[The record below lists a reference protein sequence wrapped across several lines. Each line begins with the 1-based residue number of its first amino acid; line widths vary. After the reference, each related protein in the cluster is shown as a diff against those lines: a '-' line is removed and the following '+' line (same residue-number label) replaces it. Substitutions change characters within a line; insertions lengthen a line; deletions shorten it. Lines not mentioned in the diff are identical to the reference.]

1 MEEII
6 KSYKGFNKDMTCKN
20 KQYEVGKDYEE
31 DKAVACECG
40 MHACEY
46 PLDCFKYYPPSKSVY
61 YEVEQSGDI
70 SRHDD
75 DSKIASTKMHIGAQL
90 SIAGIVNAAIEY
102 TKEKIETTCIESKAA
117 TAGDYGAATA
127 GYYGVATA
135 GDYGAATAGD
145 YGATTAG
152 YHGVA
157 TAGDYGAATA
167 WDYGATTA
175 GYHGVATA
183 GDYGAATAGDSGA
196 ATAGDSGAATAGD
209 YGAATAGNYGVATAG
224 DYGAATAGYHGVATA
239 GDSGAATAGD
249 SGAATSRGK
258 SSTGENGLSVARG
271 NRVKTKGGLGSILV
285 IAEEEQNSY
294 KISSWKAVV
303 VDGVN
308 IKADTWYT
316 LKDGELIEA
325 ED

>member
-6 KSYKGFNKDMTCKN
+6 KSYKGFNKDMTCKD

-61 YEVEQSGDI
+61 CEVEQSGDI

-90 SIAGIVNAAIEY
+90 NIAGIVNAAIKY
-102 TKEKIETTCIESKAA
+102 TKEKVETTCIESKAATAGNYGAATAGNRGAATAGYRGAATAGDCGAATAGDCGAATAGNYGAA

-127 GYYGVATA
+127 GYRGVATA
-135 GDYGAATAGD
+135 GDCGAATAGNNGAATAGD
-145 YGATTAG
+145 YGT
-152 YHGVA
+152 
-157 TAGDYGAATA
+157 
-167 WDYGATTA
+167 
-175 GYHGVATA
+175 
-183 GDYGAATAGDSGA
+183 
-196 ATAGDSGAATAGD
+196 
-209 YGAATAGNYGVATAG
+209 
-224 DYGAATAGYHGVATA
+224 
-239 GDSGAATAGD
+239 
-249 SGAATSRGK
+249 ATSQGK

-271 NRVKTKGGLGSILV
+271 IGGKVKGGLGSVLV
-285 IAEEEQNSY
+285 IAEETEYSY

-316 LKDGELIEA
+316 LKDGELVET

>member
-6 KSYKGFNKDMTCKN
+6 KSYKGFNKDMTCKD

-61 YEVEQSGDI
+61 CEVEQSGDI

-75 DSKIASTKMHIGAQL
+75 DSKIASTKMRIGAQL
-90 SIAGIVNAAIEY
+90 NIAGIVNAAIKY
-102 TKEKIETTCIESKAA
+102 TKEKVEKTCIESKAA
-117 TAGDYGAATA
+117 TAGDYEAATAGNSGAATAGKYGAATA
-127 GYYGVATA
+127 GY
-135 GDYGAATAGD
+135 
-145 YGATTAG
+145 
-152 YHGVA
+152 
-157 TAGDYGAATA
+157 
-167 WDYGATTA
+167 
-175 GYHGVATA
+175 
-183 GDYGAATAGDSGA
+183 YGAATAGDSG
-196 ATAGDSGAATAGD
+196 
-209 YGAATAGNYGVATAG
+209 VATAG
-224 DYGAATAGYHGVATA
+224 DR
-239 GDSGAATAGD
+239 
-249 SGAATSRGK
+249 GAATSRGK

-271 NRVKTKGGLGSILV
+271 KGVKAKGGLGSILV
-285 IAEEEQNSY
+285 IAEEEQNSC
-294 KISSWKAVV
+294 KISDWKAVV

-316 LKDGELIEA
+316 LKDGELIES

>member
-6 KSYKGFNKDMTCKN
+6 KSYKGFNKDMTCKD

-61 YEVEQSGDI
+61 CEVEQSGDI

-90 SIAGIVNAAIEY
+90 NIAGVVNAAIKY
-102 TKEKIETTCIESKAA
+102 TKEKVKTTCIESKAA

-127 GYYGVATA
+127 G
-135 GDYGAATAGD
+135 DC
-145 YGATTAG
+145 
-152 YHGVA
+152 
-157 TAGDYGAATA
+157 
-167 WDYGATTA
+167 
-175 GYHGVATA
+175 
-183 GDYGAATAGDSGA
+183 
-196 ATAGDSGAATAGD
+196 
-209 YGAATAGNYGVATAG
+209 
-224 DYGAATAGYHGVATA
+224 
-239 GDSGAATAGD
+239 
-249 SGAATSRGK
+249 GAATSRGK

-271 NRVKTKGGLGSILV
+271 KWVKAKGGLGSILV
-285 IAEEEQNSY
+285 IAEEENSC
-294 KISSWKAVV
+294 KISNWKAVV

-316 LKDGELIEA
+316 LKDRELIEA

>member
-6 KSYKGFNKDMTCKN
+6 KSYKGFNKDMTCKD

-61 YEVEQSGDI
+61 CEVEQSGDI

-75 DSKIASTKMHIGAQL
+75 DSKIASTKMRIGAQL
-90 SIAGIVNAAIEY
+90 NIAGIVNAAIKY
-102 TKEKIETTCIESKAA
+102 TKEKVEKTCIESKS
-117 TAGDYGAATA
+117 ATA
-127 GYYGVATA
+127 GY
-135 GDYGAATAGD
+135 
-145 YGATTAG
+145 
-152 YHGVA
+152 
-157 TAGDYGAATA
+157 
-167 WDYGATTA
+167 
-175 GYHGVATA
+175 
-183 GDYGAATAGDSGA
+183 
-196 ATAGDSGAATAGD
+196 
-209 YGAATAGNYGVATAG
+209 
-224 DYGAATAGYHGVATA
+224 
-239 GDSGAATAGD
+239 

-271 NRVKTKGGLGSILV
+271 KGVKAKGGLGSILV
-285 IAEEEQNSY
+285 IAEEEQNSC

-316 LKDGELIEA
+316 FKDGELVET

>member
-90 SIAGIVNAAIEY
+90 SIAGIVNAAIKY

-127 GYYGVATA
+127 G
-135 GDYGAATAGD
+135 DYGAATAGD
-145 YGATTAG
+145 C
-152 YHGVA
+152 
-157 TAGDYGAATA
+157 
-167 WDYGATTA
+167 
-175 GYHGVATA
+175 
-183 GDYGAATAGDSGA
+183 
-196 ATAGDSGAATAGD
+196 
-209 YGAATAGNYGVATAG
+209 
-224 DYGAATAGYHGVATA
+224 
-239 GDSGAATAGD
+239 GAATAGD

>member
-61 YEVEQSGDI
+61 CEVEQSGDI

-75 DSKIASTKMHIGAQL
+75 DSKIASTKMRIGAQL
-90 SIAGIVNAAIEY
+90 NIAGIVNAAIKY
-102 TKEKIETTCIESKAA
+102 TKEKVEKTCIESKAA
-117 TAGDYGAATA
+117 TAGNYGAATAGNYGAATA
-127 GYYGVATA
+127 GYYGAATA
-135 GDYGAATAGD
+135 GYYGAATAGD
-145 YGATTAG
+145 Y
-152 YHGVA
+152 
-157 TAGDYGAATA
+157 
-167 WDYGATTA
+167 
-175 GYHGVATA
+175 
-183 GDYGAATAGDSGA
+183 
-196 ATAGDSGAATAGD
+196 
-209 YGAATAGNYGVATAG
+209 
-224 DYGAATAGYHGVATA
+224 
-239 GDSGAATAGD
+239 
-249 SGAATSRGK
+249 GAATSRGK

-285 IAEEEQNSY
+285 IAEEEQNSC

-308 IKADTWYT
+308 IKADTWYM
-316 LKDGELIEA
+316 LKDGELVET

>member
-61 YEVEQSGDI
+61 CEVEQSGDI

-75 DSKIASTKMHIGAQL
+75 DSKIASTKMRIGAQL
-90 SIAGIVNAAIEY
+90 NIAGIVNAAIKY
-102 TKEKIETTCIESKAA
+102 TKEKVEKTCIESKAA
-117 TAGDYGAATA
+117 TAGDY
-127 GYYGVATA
+127 
-135 GDYGAATAGD
+135 
-145 YGATTAG
+145 
-152 YHGVA
+152 
-157 TAGDYGAATA
+157 
-167 WDYGATTA
+167 
-175 GYHGVATA
+175 
-183 GDYGAATAGDSGA
+183 
-196 ATAGDSGAATAGD
+196 
-209 YGAATAGNYGVATAG
+209 
-224 DYGAATAGYHGVATA
+224 
-239 GDSGAATAGD
+239 GAATAGD

-271 NRVKTKGGLGSILV
+271 KGVKAKGGLGSILV

>member
-61 YEVEQSGDI
+61 CEVEQSGDI

-90 SIAGIVNAAIEY
+90 SIAGIVNAAIKY

-117 TAGDYGAATA
+117 TAGDS
-127 GYYGVATA
+127 
-135 GDYGAATAGD
+135 GAATAGD
-145 YGATTAG
+145 C
-152 YHGVA
+152 
-157 TAGDYGAATA
+157 
-167 WDYGATTA
+167 
-175 GYHGVATA
+175 
-183 GDYGAATAGDSGA
+183 GAATAGDSGA
-196 ATAGDSGAATAGD
+196 ATAGDCGAATAGDCGAATAGYSGAATAGD
-209 YGAATAGNYGVATAG
+209 CGAATAGNH
-224 DYGAATAGYHGVATA
+224 GAATA
-239 GDSGAATAGD
+239 GDSGAATAGYSGAATAGNHGAATAGNRGAATAGD
-249 SGAATSRGK
+249 CGAATSRGK

-271 NRVKTKGGLGSILV
+271 KRVKTKGGLGSILV

-316 LKDGELIEA
+316 LKNGELVET

>member
-90 SIAGIVNAAIEY
+90 SIAGIVNAAIKY

-127 GYYGVATA
+127 GNYGVATA

-167 WDYGATTA
+167 WDCGATTA

-183 GDYGAATAGDSGA
+183 RDYGAATAGDSGA
-196 ATAGDSGAATAGD
+196 ATAGD
-209 YGAATAGNYGVATAG
+209 YGV
-224 DYGAATAGYHGVATA
+224 ATAGYHGV
-239 GDSGAATAGD
+239 
-249 SGAATSRGK
+249 ATSRGK

-285 IAEEEQNSY
+285 IAEEEQNSH

-316 LKDGELIEA
+316 FKDGELVET

>member
-31 DKAVACECG
+31 DKAVACEYG

-61 YEVEQSGDI
+61 CEVEQSGDI
-70 SRHDD
+70 SRDDD

-90 SIAGIVNAAIEY
+90 NIAGIVNAAIKY
-102 TKEKIETTCIESKAA
+102 TKEKVKTTCIESKAA
-117 TAGDYGAATA
+117 TAGARGAATA
-127 GYYGVATA
+127 GYYGAATA
-135 GDYGAATAGD
+135 GYCGAATAGYCGAATAGD
-145 YGATTAG
+145 C
-152 YHGVA
+152 
-157 TAGDYGAATA
+157 GAATA
-167 WDYGATTA
+167 GEC
-175 GYHGVATA
+175 
-183 GDYGAATAGDSGA
+183 GAATAGDCGA
-196 ATAGDSGAATAGD
+196 ATAGEC
-209 YGAATAGNYGVATAG
+209 
-224 DYGAATAGYHGVATA
+224 
-239 GDSGAATAGD
+239 
-249 SGAATSRGK
+249 GAATSRGK

-271 NRVKTKGGLGSILV
+271 NGVKAKGGIGSILV
-285 IAEEEQNSY
+285 IAEEENSC
-294 KISSWKAVV
+294 KISNWKAVV

-308 IKADTWYT
+308 IKADTWYM

>member
-6 KSYKGFNKDMTCKN
+6 KSYKGFNKDMTCKD
-20 KQYEVGKDYEE
+20 KQYEVGKNYEE
-31 DKAVACECG
+31 DEAVVCECG

-61 YEVEQSGDI
+61 CEVEQSGDI
-70 SRHDD
+70 SRHD

-90 SIAGIVNAAIEY
+90 SIAGIVNAAIKY

-117 TAGDYGAATA
+117 TAGNR
-127 GYYGVATA
+127 
-135 GDYGAATAGD
+135 
-145 YGATTAG
+145 
-152 YHGVA
+152 
-157 TAGDYGAATA
+157 
-167 WDYGATTA
+167 
-175 GYHGVATA
+175 
-183 GDYGAATAGDSGA
+183 
-196 ATAGDSGAATAGD
+196 
-209 YGAATAGNYGVATAG
+209 GAATAGNYGA
-224 DYGAATAGYHGVATA
+224 ATA

-258 SSTGENGLSVARG
+258 SSTGENGLSVTRG

-308 IKADTWYT
+308 IKADTWYM
-316 LKDGELIEA
+316 LRAGELVET

>member
-6 KSYKGFNKDMTCKN
+6 KSYKGFNKDMTCKD

-61 YEVEQSGDI
+61 CEVEQSGDI

-90 SIAGIVNAAIEY
+90 NIAGVVNAAIKY
-102 TKEKIETTCIESKAA
+102 TKEKVKTTCIESKVA

-127 GYYGVATA
+127 GYR
-135 GDYGAATAGD
+135 
-145 YGATTAG
+145 
-152 YHGVA
+152 
-157 TAGDYGAATA
+157 
-167 WDYGATTA
+167 
-175 GYHGVATA
+175 
-183 GDYGAATAGDSGA
+183 
-196 ATAGDSGAATAGD
+196 GAATAGD
-209 YGAATAGNYGVATAG
+209 YGAATAG
-224 DYGAATAGYHGVATA
+224 DC
-239 GDSGAATAGD
+239 GAATAGD
-249 SGAATSRGK
+249 CGAATSRGK
-258 SSTGENGLSVARG
+258 SSTGKNGLSVARG
-271 NRVKTKGGLGSILV
+271 YRVKVKGGLDSILV
-285 IAEEEQNSY
+285 IAEEKKDSY
-294 KISSWKAVV
+294 EISNWKAVV

-316 LKDGELIEA
+316 LKDGELIET

>member
-61 YEVEQSGDI
+61 CEVEQSGDI

-75 DSKIASTKMHIGAQL
+75 DSKIASTKMRIGAQL
-90 SIAGIVNAAIEY
+90 NIAGIVNAAIKY
-102 TKEKIETTCIESKAA
+102 TKEKVEKTCIEYKAA
-117 TAGDYGAATA
+117 TAGDSGAATA
-127 GYYGVATA
+127 GNC
-135 GDYGAATAGD
+135 
-145 YGATTAG
+145 
-152 YHGVA
+152 
-157 TAGDYGAATA
+157 
-167 WDYGATTA
+167 
-175 GYHGVATA
+175 
-183 GDYGAATAGDSGA
+183 GA

-209 YGAATAGNYGVATAG
+209 YGAATAGN
-224 DYGAATAGYHGVATA
+224 
-239 GDSGAATAGD
+239 SGAATAGN
-249 SGAATSRGK
+249 SGAATAGNCGAATAGNCGAATSRGK

-271 NRVKTKGGLGSILV
+271 KWVKTKGGLGSILV

>member
-61 YEVEQSGDI
+61 CEVEQSGDI

-90 SIAGIVNAAIEY
+90 NIAGVVNAAIKY
-102 TKEKIETTCIESKAA
+102 TKEKVKTTCIESKAA

-127 GYYGVATA
+127 G
-135 GDYGAATAGD
+135 DY
-145 YGATTAG
+145 
-152 YHGVA
+152 
-157 TAGDYGAATA
+157 
-167 WDYGATTA
+167 
-175 GYHGVATA
+175 
-183 GDYGAATAGDSGA
+183 
-196 ATAGDSGAATAGD
+196 
-209 YGAATAGNYGVATAG
+209 
-224 DYGAATAGYHGVATA
+224 
-239 GDSGAATAGD
+239 
-249 SGAATSRGK
+249 GAATSRGK

-271 NRVKTKGGLGSILV
+271 KGVKAKGGLGSILV
-285 IAEEEQNSY
+285 IAEEEQNSC

-316 LKDGELIEA
+316 FKDGELIEA

>member
-6 KSYKGFNKDMTCKN
+6 KSYKGFNKDMTCKD

-61 YEVEQSGDI
+61 CEVEQSGDI

-90 SIAGIVNAAIEY
+90 NIAGVVNAAIKY
-102 TKEKIETTCIESKAA
+102 TKEKVKTTCIESKAA

-127 GYYGVATA
+127 G
-135 GDYGAATAGD
+135 DY
-145 YGATTAG
+145 
-152 YHGVA
+152 
-157 TAGDYGAATA
+157 
-167 WDYGATTA
+167 
-175 GYHGVATA
+175 
-183 GDYGAATAGDSGA
+183 
-196 ATAGDSGAATAGD
+196 GAATAGD
-209 YGAATAGNYGVATAG
+209 YGAATAEYC
-224 DYGAATAGYHGVATA
+224 
-239 GDSGAATAGD
+239 
-249 SGAATSRGK
+249 GAATSRGK

-271 NRVKTKGGLGSILV
+271 NGVKAKGGIGSILV
-285 IAEEEQNSY
+285 IAEEENSC
-294 KISSWKAVV
+294 KISNWKAVV

-308 IKADTWYT
+308 IKADTWYM

>member
-61 YEVEQSGDI
+61 CEVEQSGDI

-75 DSKIASTKMHIGAQL
+75 DSKIASTKMRIGAQL
-90 SIAGIVNAAIEY
+90 NIAGIVNAAIKY
-102 TKEKIETTCIESKAA
+102 TKEKVEKTCIESKAA
-117 TAGDYGAATA
+117 TAGYYGAATAGDSGAATAGDRGAATAGDRGAATAGYYGAATA
-127 GYYGVATA
+127 GYYGA
-135 GDYGAATAGD
+135 
-145 YGATTAG
+145 
-152 YHGVA
+152 
-157 TAGDYGAATA
+157 
-167 WDYGATTA
+167 
-175 GYHGVATA
+175 ATA

-196 ATAGDSGAATAGD
+196 ATAG
-209 YGAATAGNYGVATAG
+209 N
-224 DYGAATAGYHGVATA
+224 
-239 GDSGAATAGD
+239 

-271 NRVKTKGGLGSILV
+271 KGVKAKGGLGSILV

>member
-6 KSYKGFNKDMTCKN
+6 KSYKGFNKDMTCKD

-61 YEVEQSGDI
+61 CEVEQSGDI
-70 SRHDD
+70 SRHD

-90 SIAGIVNAAIEY
+90 SIAGIVNAAIKY

-117 TAGDYGAATA
+117 TAGD
-127 GYYGVATA
+127 
-135 GDYGAATAGD
+135 
-145 YGATTAG
+145 
-152 YHGVA
+152 
-157 TAGDYGAATA
+157 
-167 WDYGATTA
+167 
-175 GYHGVATA
+175 
-183 GDYGAATAGDSGA
+183 SGA
-196 ATAGDSGAATAGD
+196 ATAGDCGAATAGYCGAATAGYSGAATAGD
-209 YGAATAGNYGVATAG
+209 C
-224 DYGAATAGYHGVATA
+224 
-239 GDSGAATAGD
+239 
-249 SGAATSRGK
+249 GAATSRGK

-271 NRVKTKGGLGSILV
+271 KRVKTKGGLGSILV

-316 LKDGELIEA
+316 LKNGELVET

>member
-61 YEVEQSGDI
+61 CEVEQSGDI

-75 DSKIASTKMHIGAQL
+75 DSKIASTKMRIGAQL
-90 SIAGIVNAAIEY
+90 NIAGIVNAAIKY
-102 TKEKIETTCIESKAA
+102 TKEKVEKTCIESKAA
-117 TAGDYGAATA
+117 TAGDYEAATAGNSGAATAGNYGAATA
-127 GYYGVATA
+127 GYYGA
-135 GDYGAATAGD
+135 
-145 YGATTAG
+145 
-152 YHGVA
+152 
-157 TAGDYGAATA
+157 
-167 WDYGATTA
+167 
-175 GYHGVATA
+175 
-183 GDYGAATAGDSGA
+183 
-196 ATAGDSGAATAGD
+196 
-209 YGAATAGNYGVATAG
+209 
-224 DYGAATAGYHGVATA
+224 ATA

-271 NRVKTKGGLGSILV
+271 KGVKAKGGLGSILV
-285 IAEEEQNSY
+285 IAEEEQNSC
-294 KISSWKAVV
+294 KISDWKAVV

-316 LKDGELIEA
+316 LKDGELIES

>member
-6 KSYKGFNKDMTCKN
+6 KSYKGFNKDMTCKD

-61 YEVEQSGDI
+61 CEVEQSGDI

-90 SIAGIVNAAIEY
+90 NIAGVVNAAIKY
-102 TKEKIETTCIESKAA
+102 TKEKVKTTCIESKAA

-127 GYYGVATA
+127 G
-135 GDYGAATAGD
+135 DY
-145 YGATTAG
+145 
-152 YHGVA
+152 
-157 TAGDYGAATA
+157 
-167 WDYGATTA
+167 
-175 GYHGVATA
+175 
-183 GDYGAATAGDSGA
+183 
-196 ATAGDSGAATAGD
+196 
-209 YGAATAGNYGVATAG
+209 
-224 DYGAATAGYHGVATA
+224 
-239 GDSGAATAGD
+239 
-249 SGAATSRGK
+249 GAATSRGK

-271 NRVKTKGGLGSILV
+271 NGVKAKGGIGSILV
-285 IAEEEQNSY
+285 IAEEENSC
-294 KISSWKAVV
+294 KISNWKAVV

-308 IKADTWYT
+308 FKSDTWYT
-316 LKDGELIEA
+316 LKDGELIET

>member
-6 KSYKGFNKDMTCKN
+6 KSYKGFNKDMTCKD

-61 YEVEQSGDI
+61 CEVEQSGDI

-90 SIAGIVNAAIEY
+90 NIAGVVNAAIKY
-102 TKEKIETTCIESKAA
+102 TKEKVKTTCIESKVATAGDYGAATAGYRGAA

-127 GYYGVATA
+127 GYRGAATA
-135 GDYGAATAGD
+135 GECGAATAGD
-145 YGATTAG
+145 R
-152 YHGVA
+152 
-157 TAGDYGAATA
+157 
-167 WDYGATTA
+167 
-175 GYHGVATA
+175 
-183 GDYGAATAGDSGA
+183 
-196 ATAGDSGAATAGD
+196 GAATAGD
-209 YGAATAGNYGVATAG
+209 YGAATAGGCGAATAG
-224 DYGAATAGYHGVATA
+224 DYGAATAGYR
-239 GDSGAATAGD
+239 GAATAGEC
-249 SGAATSRGK
+249 GAATSRGK

-271 NRVKTKGGLGSILV
+271 NGVKAKGGIGSILV
-285 IAEEEQNSY
+285 IAEEENSC
-294 KISSWKAVV
+294 KISNWKAVV

-308 IKADTWYT
+308 IKADTWYM

>member
-61 YEVEQSGDI
+61 CEVEQSGDI

-90 SIAGIVNAAIEY
+90 SIAGIVNAAIKY

-117 TAGDYGAATA
+117 TAGDY
-127 GYYGVATA
+127 
-135 GDYGAATAGD
+135 
-145 YGATTAG
+145 
-152 YHGVA
+152 
-157 TAGDYGAATA
+157 
-167 WDYGATTA
+167 
-175 GYHGVATA
+175 
-183 GDYGAATAGDSGA
+183 
-196 ATAGDSGAATAGD
+196 
-209 YGAATAGNYGVATAG
+209 
-224 DYGAATAGYHGVATA
+224 
-239 GDSGAATAGD
+239 
-249 SGAATSRGK
+249 GAATSRGK

-316 LKDGELIEA
+316 FKDGELVET

>member
-61 YEVEQSGDI
+61 CEVEQSGDI
-70 SRHDD
+70 SRHD

-90 SIAGIVNAAIEY
+90 SIAGIVNAAIKY

-117 TAGDYGAATA
+117 TAGN
-127 GYYGVATA
+127 
-135 GDYGAATAGD
+135 YGAATAGD
-145 YGATTAG
+145 SGAATAG
-152 YHGVA
+152 NCGAA
-157 TAGDYGAATA
+157 TAGDSGAATAGNYGAATA
-167 WDYGATTA
+167 GNYGAATA
-175 GYHGVATA
+175 GNCGAATAGNYGAATA
-183 GDYGAATAGDSGA
+183 GDCGAATAGNYGVATAGDSGA

-209 YGAATAGNYGVATAG
+209 CGAATAGNC
-224 DYGAATAGYHGVATA
+224 GAATAGNC
-239 GDSGAATAGD
+239 
-249 SGAATSRGK
+249 GAATSGGK

-271 NRVKTKGGLGSILV
+271 KWVKTKGGLGSILV

-316 LKDGELIEA
+316 LKDGELVET

>member
-6 KSYKGFNKDMTCKN
+6 KSYKGFNKDMTCKD

-61 YEVEQSGDI
+61 CEVEQSGDI

-75 DSKIASTKMHIGAQL
+75 SKIASTKMRIGAQL
-90 SIAGIVNAAIEY
+90 NIAGIVNAAIKY
-102 TKEKIETTCIESKAA
+102 TKEKVEKTCIESKS
-117 TAGDYGAATA
+117 
-127 GYYGVATA
+127 
-135 GDYGAATAGD
+135 
-145 YGATTAG
+145 
-152 YHGVA
+152 
-157 TAGDYGAATA
+157 
-167 WDYGATTA
+167 
-175 GYHGVATA
+175 
-183 GDYGAATAGDSGA
+183 ATAGDSGA
-196 ATAGDSGAATAGD
+196 ATAGNYGAATAGY
-209 YGAATAGNYGVATAG
+209 YGAATAGNYG
-224 DYGAATAGYHGVATA
+224 AATAGNC
-239 GDSGAATAGD
+239 GAATAGD
-249 SGAATSRGK
+249 YGAATSRGK

-271 NRVKTKGGLGSILV
+271 NGVKAKGGIGSILV
-285 IAEEEQNSY
+285 IAEEENSC
-294 KISSWKAVV
+294 KISNWKAVV

-308 IKADTWYT
+308 IKADTWYM

>member
-6 KSYKGFNKDMTCKN
+6 KSYKGFNKDMTCKD

-46 PLDCFKYYPPSKSVY
+46 PLDCFKYYPPSNSVY
-61 YEVEQSGDI
+61 CEVEQSGDI
-70 SRHDD
+70 SRHD

-90 SIAGIVNAAIEY
+90 SIAGIVNAAIKY
-102 TKEKIETTCIESKAA
+102 TKEKIETTCIESK
-117 TAGDYGAATA
+117 
-127 GYYGVATA
+127 
-135 GDYGAATAGD
+135 
-145 YGATTAG
+145 
-152 YHGVA
+152 
-157 TAGDYGAATA
+157 
-167 WDYGATTA
+167 
-175 GYHGVATA
+175 
-183 GDYGAATAGDSGA
+183 AATAGDSGA

-209 YGAATAGNYGVATAG
+209 YGAATAGNH
-224 DYGAATAGYHGVATA
+224 GAATAGYSGAATA
-239 GDSGAATAGD
+239 GDSGAATAGNYGAATAGNHGAATAGYSGAATAGD
-249 SGAATSRGK
+249 YGAATSRGK

-271 NRVKTKGGLGSILV
+271 KRVKTKGGLGSILV

-316 LKDGELIEA
+316 LKNGELVET

>member
-90 SIAGIVNAAIEY
+90 SIAGIVNAAIKY

-145 YGATTAG
+145 
-152 YHGVA
+152 H
-157 TAGDYGAATA
+157 
-167 WDYGATTA
+167 
-175 GYHGVATA
+175 
-183 GDYGAATAGDSGA
+183 GAATAGDC
-196 ATAGDSGAATAGD
+196 GAATAGD
-209 YGAATAGNYGVATAG
+209 Y
-224 DYGAATAGYHGVATA
+224 
-239 GDSGAATAGD
+239 
-249 SGAATSRGK
+249 GAATSRGK

>member
-6 KSYKGFNKDMTCKN
+6 KSYKGFNKDMTCKD

-61 YEVEQSGDI
+61 CEVEQSGDI
-70 SRHDD
+70 SRHD

-90 SIAGIVNAAIEY
+90 SIAGIVNAAIKY

-117 TAGDYGAATA
+117 TAGDSGAATAGDCGAATAGYSGAATAGNYGAATA
-127 GYYGVATA
+127 GNR
-135 GDYGAATAGD
+135 
-145 YGATTAG
+145 
-152 YHGVA
+152 
-157 TAGDYGAATA
+157 
-167 WDYGATTA
+167 
-175 GYHGVATA
+175 
-183 GDYGAATAGDSGA
+183 GAATAGDSGA
-196 ATAGDSGAATAGD
+196 ATAGYSGAATAGNH
-209 YGAATAGNYGVATAG
+209 GAATAGNR
-224 DYGAATAGYHGVATA
+224 
-239 GDSGAATAGD
+239 GAATAGD
-249 SGAATSRGK
+249 CGAATAGDCGAATSRGK

-271 NRVKTKGGLGSILV
+271 KRVKTKGGLGSILV

-316 LKDGELIEA
+316 LKNGELVET

>member
-61 YEVEQSGDI
+61 CEVEQSGDI

-75 DSKIASTKMHIGAQL
+75 SKIASTKMRIGAQL
-90 SIAGIVNAAIEY
+90 NIAGIVNAAIKY
-102 TKEKIETTCIESKAA
+102 TKEKVEKTCIESKSA
-117 TAGDYGAATA
+117 TAGYCGAATA
-127 GYYGVATA
+127 GYYGAATA
-135 GDYGAATAGD
+135 GDCGAATAGD
-145 YGATTAG
+145 R
-152 YHGVA
+152 
-157 TAGDYGAATA
+157 
-167 WDYGATTA
+167 
-175 GYHGVATA
+175 
-183 GDYGAATAGDSGA
+183 
-196 ATAGDSGAATAGD
+196 
-209 YGAATAGNYGVATAG
+209 
-224 DYGAATAGYHGVATA
+224 
-239 GDSGAATAGD
+239 
-249 SGAATSRGK
+249 GAATSRGK

-271 NRVKTKGGLGSILV
+271 NGVKAKGGIGSILV
-285 IAEEEQNSY
+285 IAEEENSC
-294 KISSWKAVV
+294 KISNWKAVV

-308 IKADTWYT
+308 FKADTWYT
-316 LKDGELIEA
+316 LKDGELIET

>member
-61 YEVEQSGDI
+61 CEVEQSGDI

-75 DSKIASTKMHIGAQL
+75 DSKIASTKMRIGAQL
-90 SIAGIVNAAIEY
+90 NIAGIVNAAIKY
-102 TKEKIETTCIESKAA
+102 TKEKVEKTCIESKSA
-117 TAGDYGAATA
+117 TAGNR
-127 GYYGVATA
+127 
-135 GDYGAATAGD
+135 
-145 YGATTAG
+145 
-152 YHGVA
+152 
-157 TAGDYGAATA
+157 
-167 WDYGATTA
+167 
-175 GYHGVATA
+175 
-183 GDYGAATAGDSGA
+183 GAATAGDSGA
-196 ATAGDSGAATAGD
+196 ATAG
-209 YGAATAGNYGVATAG
+209 Y
-224 DYGAATAGYHGVATA
+224 
-239 GDSGAATAGD
+239 

-271 NRVKTKGGLGSILV
+271 KGVKAKGGLGSILV
-285 IAEEEQNSY
+285 IAEEEQNSC
-294 KISSWKAVV
+294 KISDWKAVV

>member
-61 YEVEQSGDI
+61 CEVEQSGDI

-75 DSKIASTKMHIGAQL
+75 DSKIASTKMRIGAQL
-90 SIAGIVNAAIEY
+90 NIAGIVNAAIKY
-102 TKEKIETTCIESKAA
+102 TKEKVEKTCIESKAA

-127 GYYGVATA
+127 G
-135 GDYGAATAGD
+135 DYGAASAGD
-145 YGATTAG
+145 C
-152 YHGVA
+152 
-157 TAGDYGAATA
+157 
-167 WDYGATTA
+167 
-175 GYHGVATA
+175 
-183 GDYGAATAGDSGA
+183 
-196 ATAGDSGAATAGD
+196 
-209 YGAATAGNYGVATAG
+209 
-224 DYGAATAGYHGVATA
+224 
-239 GDSGAATAGD
+239 GAATAGD

-271 NRVKTKGGLGSILV
+271 KGVKAKGGLGSILV

>member
-61 YEVEQSGDI
+61 CEVEQSGDI

-75 DSKIASTKMHIGAQL
+75 DSKIASTKMRIGAQL
-90 SIAGIVNAAIEY
+90 NIAGIVNAAIKY
-102 TKEKIETTCIESKAA
+102 TKEKVEKTCIESKAA
-117 TAGDYGAATA
+117 TAGY
-127 GYYGVATA
+127 
-135 GDYGAATAGD
+135 YGAATAGD
-145 YGATTAG
+145 SGA
-152 YHGVA
+152 A
-157 TAGDYGAATA
+157 TAGDRGAATA
-167 WDYGATTA
+167 GNYGA
-175 GYHGVATA
+175 ATA

-196 ATAGDSGAATAGD
+196 ATAGDRGAATAGDRGAATAGYYGAATAGYYGAATAGD
-209 YGAATAGNYGVATAG
+209 YGAATAG
-224 DYGAATAGYHGVATA
+224 
-239 GDSGAATAGD
+239 DSGAATAGN

-271 NRVKTKGGLGSILV
+271 KGVKAKGGLGSILV